1 MFIGLSM
8 WSFEKDAF
16 TRRLSVAD
24 FIRYAAK
31 EGYAAVELLD
41 CFLRETDEEILA
53 VKKLAAECGIRI
65 GCYSIGNDF
74 AQRDE
79 PVRKQQV
86 GYVKKG
92 IQTAAKLDAPVL
104 RVFGGSQKDGITYEQ
119 ALPWIVEGFRACVP
133 LAEEKNVVM
142 AMENHGTLSGSAK
155 QVLEIIKKVGSSR
168 FGAAIDLGN
177 FLLVDEASSESVK
190 KVLRY
195 VKHVHCK
202 DFVPAPADETRIFTS
217 LAGKKYAGCV
227 LGEGLANVG
236 ASLRLLK
243 KQKFSGMVSIEYE
256 GLEPASAGVPRSLAF
271 VKKIR
276 VGI

>member
-16 TRRLSVAD
+16 ARTLSVAD

-41 CFLRETDEEILA
+41 CFLRENDEEIFA
-53 VKKLAAECGIRI
+53 VKKLAEECGVRI

-74 AQRDE
+74 AQKDE
-79 PVRKQQV
+79 HVRKQQV

-92 IQTAAKLDAPVL
+92 IQTASKLGAPVL
-104 RVFGGSQKDGITYEQ
+104 RVFGGSPKDGISYEQ
-119 ALPWIVEGFRACVP
+119 ALPWIVEGFRACIP
-133 LAEEKNVVM
+133 LVEEKNIVM

-168 FGAAIDLGN
+168 FGAAVDLGN
-177 FLLVDEASSESVK
+177 FLLVDETPSESVK
-190 KVLRY
+190 KVLEY

-202 DFVPAPADETRIFTS
+202 DFAPAPADEMRFFTS
-217 LAGKKYAGCV
+217 LAGKKYVGCV
-227 LGEGLANVG
+227 LGEGVANVG

-243 KQKFSGMVSIEYE
+243 KQKFAGMISIEYE
-256 GLEPASAGVPRSLAF
+256 GLEPASTGVPKSLDF
-271 VKKIR
+271 VKKSRI
-276 VGI
+276 GI

>member
-16 TRRLSVAD
+16 ARTLSVAD

-41 CFLRETDEEILA
+41 CFLRENDEEIFA
-53 VKKLAAECGIRI
+53 VKKLAEECGVRI

-74 AQRDE
+74 AQKE
-79 PVRKQQV
+79 EHVRKQQV

-92 IQTAAKLDAPVL
+92 IQTASKLGAPVL
-104 RVFGGSQKDGITYEQ
+104 RVFGGSPKDGISYEQ
-119 ALPWIVEGFRACVP
+119 ALPWIVEGFRACIP
-133 LAEEKNVVM
+133 LVEEKNIVM

-168 FGAAIDLGN
+168 FGAAVDLGN
-177 FLLVDEASSESVK
+177 FLLVDETPSESVK
-190 KVLRY
+190 KVLEY

-202 DFVPAPADETRIFTS
+202 DFAPAPADEMRFFTS
-217 LAGKKYAGCV
+217 LAGKKYVGCV
-227 LGEGLANVG
+227 LGEGVANVG

-243 KQKFSGMVSIEYE
+243 KQKFAGMISIEYE
-256 GLEPASAGVPRSLAF
+256 GLEPASTGVPKSLDF
-271 VKKIR
+271 VKKSRI
-276 VGI
+276 GI